1 MSLQDNIVKIDILQ
15 NLLHAWNSPEDI
27 PKILGIHRATVY
39 RWIKRIKVSG
49 IRQFKKDYKEA
60 KRWRR
65 VHNKTHGSVR
75 TRVLEIR
82 KERKDCCWEKIQYF
96 LRKELADTSNLL
108 QNNLN
113 THIPSQSTIYRILN
127 ANIKL
132 RSRWK
137 KNSYRGD
144 VPKWTKR
151 WEVIQIDTVHF
162 ENIFAFTGIDT
173 YTKEPFVQLST
184 ECTSKE
190 WERFIRSIT
199 RHYSLLKE
207 PIPIGLIQRDGWPE
221 FKWDCEAY
229 IRRYR
234 NLDGSEIKLR
244 TARPYKKNE
253 QAFIERFNGILRKES
268 LGYANYNPKDL
279 PMLEK
284 EIQSYLHYYLTE
296 RPHISLWMIPPMEF
310 IQNLTFE
317 PKETEKQ

>member
-15 NLLHAWNSPEDI
+15 NLLRAWNSPEDI

-65 VHNKTHGSVR
+65 IHNKTHWSIR
-75 TRVLEIR
+75 ARILEIR
-82 KERKDCCWEKIQYF
+82 KDRKDCCGEKIAYF
-96 LRKELADTSNLL
+96 LKKEWIDM
-108 QNNLN
+108 
-113 THIPSQSTIYRILN
+113 IPSQSTIYRILN
-127 ANIKL
+127 SNIKL

-137 KNSYRGD
+137 KNSYRWD
-144 VPKWTKR
+144 VPKGIRR
-151 WEVIQIDTVHF
+151 WEVIQVDTVHF
-162 ENIFAFTGIDT
+162 ENIFAFTAIDT
-173 YTKEPFVQLST
+173 YTKEPFIQLST

-190 WERFIRSIT
+190 WERFMRYIT
-199 RHYSLLKE
+199 RHYSSLPE
-207 PIPIGLIQRDGWPE
+207 PITIWLIQRDWWPE
-221 FKWDCEAY
+221 FKWECETY
-229 IRRYR
+229 IQRYR

-268 LGYANYNPKDL
+268 LGYTNYSSKDL

-284 EIQSYLHYYLTE
+284 EIQSYLHYYLKE
-296 RPHISLWMIPPMEF
+296 RPHISLGMIPPLEF
-310 IQNLTFE
+310 IQNLTSE
-317 PKETEKQ
+317 PIDKGI

>member
-15 NLLHAWNSPEDI
+15 NLLRTWNSPEDI

-60 KRWRR
+60 KQWRR
-65 VHNKTHGSVR
+65 IHNKTHGSVR
-75 TRVLEIR
+75 TRILEIR
-82 KERKDCCWEKIQYF
+82 KERKDCCWEKIAYF
-96 LRKELADTSNLL
+96 LKKEGLED
-108 QNNLN
+108 
-113 THIPSQSTIYRILN
+113 IPSHSTIYRILRS
-127 ANIKL
+127 NIKL

-144 VPKWTKR
+144 VPKGTRR
-151 WEVIQIDTVHF
+151 WDVIQIDTVHF
-162 ENIFAFTGIDT
+162 ENIFAFTAIDT
-173 YTKEPFVQLST
+173 YTKEPFIQLST

-190 WERFIRSIT
+190 WERFVRSIT
-199 RHYSLLKE
+199 RYYSSLKK
-207 PIPIGLIQRDGWPE
+207 PILIGLIQRDGWPE
-221 FKWDCEAY
+221 FKWECEWY
-229 IRRYR
+229 IRKYR
-234 NLDGSEIKLR
+234 NLDESEVKLR

-284 EIQSYLHYYLTE
+284 EIQSYLYYYLNE
-296 RPHISLWMIPPMEF
+296 RPHLSLWMIPPMEF
-310 IQNLTFE
+310 IQNLTSE
-317 PKETEKQ
+317 TKERVI

>member
-15 NLLHAWNSPEDI
+15 NLLRSWNSPEDI

-60 KRWRR
+60 KQWRR
-65 VHNKTHGSVR
+65 IHNKTHGSVR
-75 TRVLEIR
+75 TRILEIR
-82 KERKDCCWEKIQYF
+82 KERKDCCWEKIAYF
-96 LRKELADTSNLL
+96 LRKEGLED
-108 QNNLN
+108 
-113 THIPSQSTIYRILN
+113 IPSHSTIYRILRS
-127 ANIKL
+127 NIKL

-144 VPKWTKR
+144 VPKGTRR
-151 WEVIQIDTVHF
+151 WDVIQIDTVHF
-162 ENIFAFTGIDT
+162 ENIFVFTAIDT
-173 YTKEPFVQLST
+173 YTKEPFIQLST

-190 WERFIRSIT
+190 WERFMRDIT
-199 RHYSLLKE
+199 KHYSLLKE
-207 PIPIGLIQRDGWPE
+207 PIPIGLIQRDWWPE
-221 FKWDCEAY
+221 FKWECEGY

-234 NLDGSEIKLR
+234 NLNGSEIKLR

-268 LGYANYNPKDL
+268 LGYANYSPKDL

-284 EIQSYLHYYLTE
+284 EIQSYLHYYLNE
-296 RPHISLWMIPPMEF
+296 RPHISLWMIPPLEF
-310 IQNLTFE
+310 IQNLTSE
-317 PKETEKQ
+317 PKEWGL